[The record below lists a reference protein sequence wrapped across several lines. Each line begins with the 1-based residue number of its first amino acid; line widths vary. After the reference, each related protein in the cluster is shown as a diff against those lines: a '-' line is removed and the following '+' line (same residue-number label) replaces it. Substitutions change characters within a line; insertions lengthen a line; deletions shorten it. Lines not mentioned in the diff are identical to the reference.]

1 MIWKQNKWVK
11 YLEGYCQGK
20 NQIQDEY
27 VRKVAENLGL
37 DEPLNIQF
45 EWQKQ
50 ITQQFEPEDAH
61 GVIILTGTAGDGKT
75 KLCRDI
81 VKQIDG
87 DSFDEAK
94 WNASSYFCTSER
106 TIVKD
111 FSELQDE
118 KSLVI
123 QELLDVLISGASN
136 KPILIAVNDGILV
149 EEIDNFILTAPNE
162 ESANRATQLKEII
175 EDKINL
181 GFSDCKQED
190 LIKLINL
197 SKLNAKEN
205 FSLILDEILN
215 HSGWENCNSCK
226 GKTNTICPIYN
237 KYSLLKTN
245 ENIRENLSNIIL
257 LLQLNNEHF
266 TIREL
271 LNLATNTILA
281 STPKAKHLRATK
293 KETNYPIF
301 NCNRVSR
308 VNSFEGFAYESTIEV
323 GYWGMNLGPHKM
335 NNARPYSE
343 INKLMFGELSTNH
356 WDNYLKKKSDRKIE
370 IPLDDFNDLLN
381 SKRCSDLDNDAEL
394 WGAIVRR
401 SRIQLYCYQNGD
413 DKAYNLQKFSSF
425 SYFKNMV
432 FNELQDNNNCH
443 NIDLISLIVLA
454 LNRVFHGR
462 YISENT
468 GKDRLYI
475 PEKDQGSIT
484 PISIFHG
491 DELRDRG
498 IYITKVKGDFEL
510 TGSRIEPVI
519 VFDIDRNISLKL
531 SLTVEL
537 FDFLY
542 RVSKGSPPNTTNP
555 RLYKKLLIFRSKL
568 ASKISNTSKLSGKRI
583 ETYTIKDGEFRTSTL
598 KVNHG

>member
-1 MIWKQNKWVK
+1 MNWKQNKWVK

-37 DEPLNIQF
+37 DEPLNINF
-45 EWQKQ
+45 SWQKQ
-50 ITQQFEPEDAH
+50 ITDQFKSNESH

-81 VKQIDG
+81 VRQIDG
-87 DSFDEAK
+87 YLFDEDV
-94 WNASSYFCTSER
+94 WNANSYFCSSER

-111 FSELQDE
+111 FSELEKE
-118 KSLVI
+118 KSIVI
-123 QELLDVLISGASN
+123 QELIDVLITGFST

-149 EEIDNFILTAPNE
+149 EEIDDFISAAPDD
-162 ESANRATQLKEII
+162 SLKVKAYQLKEII

-181 GFSDCKQED
+181 GFSKCKQEE

-197 SKLNAKEN
+197 SKLNAKDN
-205 FSLILDEILN
+205 FSLILDEILRN
-215 HSGWENCNSCK
+215 PGWEECNSCE
-226 GKTNTICPIYN
+226 GKISGTCPIYN
-237 KYSLLKTN
+237 KYQLLKN
-245 ENIRENLSNIIL
+245 NNIKENLSNIIL

-281 STPKAKHLRATK
+281 STPKAKHLRVTQ
-293 KETNYPIF
+293 KETNYSIF
-301 NCNRVSR
+301 TCRRVQKLP
-308 VNSFEGFAYESTIEV
+308 SFEGITHESTIEV
-323 GYWGMNLGPHKM
+323 GYWGLNLGPHKM
-335 NNARPYSE
+335 HNARPYSE
-343 INKLMFGELSTNH
+343 INKLMFGELSTNY
-356 WDNYLKKKSDRKIE
+356 WDNSLKNKSLRKIK
-370 IPLDDFNDLLN
+370 IPLDDFNDLLH
-381 SKRCSDLDNDAEL
+381 SKKHVELDVSNDLWA
-394 WGAIVRR
+394 AVVRR
-401 SRIQLYCYQNGD
+401 SRMQLYCYQDND
-413 DKAYNLQKFSSF
+413 SKAFKLQKFSSF
-425 SYFKNMV
+425 GDYKNMV
-432 FNELQDNNNCH
+432 FEQLESNEKCDD
-443 NIDLISLIVLA
+443 IDLISLIVLA

-491 DELRDRG
+491 DELRDRD
-498 IYITKVKGDFEL
+498 IYITKIQGDFEL

-519 VFDIDRNISLKL
+519 VFVISRDVSLKL

-537 FDFLY
+537 FDFLDQ
-542 RVSKGSPPNTTNP
+542 VSKGSPPNTTNP
-555 RLYKKLLIFRSKL
+555 RIYKKLLIFRSKL
-568 ASKISNTSKLSGKRI
+568 ASQMNKTNKKNGKRI
-583 ETYTIKDGEFRTSTL
+583 EIYTIKNGEFRPSTL
-598 KVNHG
+598 KVNNG

>member
-1 MIWKQNKWVK
+1 MNWKKNKWVK

-37 DEPLNIQF
+37 DEPLNINF
-45 EWQKQ
+45 SWQEQ
-50 ITQQFEPEDAH
+50 ITDQFKSKESH

-81 VKQIDG
+81 VRQIDG
-87 DSFDEAK
+87 DLFDETI
-94 WNASSYFCTSER
+94 WNASSYFCSTER

-111 FSELQDE
+111 FSELETE

-123 QELLDVLISGASN
+123 QELIDVLISGFST

-149 EEIDNFILTAPNE
+149 EEIENFI
-162 ESANRATQLKEII
+162 SAAHDNSSKKKAYQLKEII

-181 GFSDCKQED
+181 GFSKCKQEE

-197 SKLNAKEN
+197 SKLNAKGN
-205 FSLILDEILN
+205 FSLILDEIIKN
-215 HSGWENCNSCK
+215 PGWEECNSCE
-226 GKTNTICPIYN
+226 GKINATCPIYN
-237 KYSLLKTN
+237 KYQLLKN
-245 ENIRENLSNIIL
+245 NNNIKENLSNIIL

-281 STPKAKHLRATK
+281 STPKAKYLRATQ
-293 KETNYPIF
+293 KETNYSIYS
-301 NCNRVSR
+301 CSR
-308 VNSFEGFAYESTIEV
+308 VQKIRSFEGLSHESTIEV

-335 NNARPYSE
+335 HNSRPYSE
-343 INKLMFGELSTNH
+343 INKLMFGELSTNY
-356 WDNYLKKKSDRKIE
+356 WDNFLKNKSIRKIE
-370 IPLDDFNDLLN
+370 IPLDDFNNLLH
-381 SKRCSDLDNDAEL
+381 SKKLVELDINTDL
-394 WGAIVRR
+394 WGAVVRR
-401 SRIQLYCYQNGD
+401 SRMQLYCYQND
-413 DKAYNLQKFSSF
+413 DNKAYKLQKFSSF
-425 SYFKNMV
+425 GDYKSMV
-432 FNELQDNNNCH
+432 YEKLENHEKCDD
-443 NIDLISLIVLA
+443 IDLISLIVLA

-491 DELRDRG
+491 DELRDRD
-498 IYITKVKGDFEL
+498 IYITKIKGDFEL
-510 TGSRIEPVI
+510 SGARIEPVI
-519 VFDIDRNISLKL
+519 VFAISRDVSLQL

-537 FDFLY
+537 FDFLDQ
-542 RVSKGSPPNTTNP
+542 VSKGSPPNTTNP

-568 ASKISNTSKLSGKRI
+568 ASQMHKINKKNSQRI
-583 ETYTIKDGEFRTSTL
+583 ETYTIKDGEFRSSTL
-598 KVNHG
+598 KVNNG